1 MFERLSDD
9 SVEALARTCAPSLQ
23 KLLAAEEEKVQMPLF
38 ASMIEREEAEEE
50 TLEIEGIVDKV
61 ILEALPD
68 RYRKAA
74 EQGYAD
80 AQFFLG
86 DMYDNGRG
94 VQKDYAQAVKW
105 YRKAAEQG
113 DAMAQGSL
121 GFMYENGRGVQKD
134 KKEAAKWYR
143 KAGIK

>member
-1 MFERLSDD
+1 
-9 SVEALARTCAPSLQ
+9 
-23 KLLAAEEEKVQMPLF
+23 
-38 ASMIEREEAEEE
+38 
-50 TLEIEGIVDKV
+50 
-61 ILEALPD
+61 
-68 RYRKAA
+68 
-74 EQGYAD
+74 
-80 AQFFLG
+80 
-86 DMYDNGRG
+86 MYDNGRG